1 MSKDDNNIL
10 NHPLASYVKSKNE
23 NNSDSDTEYH
33 LFSNS
38 DFENEIA
45 DILEKMDNE
54 KLLTIPKLER
64 QKAYCVCSNCPGNK
78 EKNEIK

>member
-1 MSKDDNNIL
+1 MSKDNNNIL
-10 NHPLASYVKSKNE
+10 NHPLASYVKSKND
-23 NNSDSDTEYH
+23 SDSDTEYY